1 MGTIPLQDSWS
12 LVVVNLVF
20 KLNVELKQI
29 QLCLKIILFID
40 MMEMASILFVKSFF
54 FFFGCM
60 GSSKAWNCWR
70 KIMINNILQSLL
82 LTYYFAVFNVVNYI
96 NFECRNNNPSEHNMI
111 PYFQLISCL
120 ELFPSILNV
129 YFGWPIDFAFS
140 NTHSHVFDLFVY
152 SSHCHFCTNL
162 ATMLH

>member
-60 GSSKAWNCWR
+60 GSSKAWNC
-70 KIMINNILQSLL
+70 
-82 LTYYFAVFNVVNYI
+82 
-96 NFECRNNNPSEHNMI
+96 
-111 PYFQLISCL
+111 
-120 ELFPSILNV
+120 
-129 YFGWPIDFAFS
+129 
-140 NTHSHVFDLFVY
+140 
-152 SSHCHFCTNL
+152 
-162 ATMLH
+162 